1 MQAAKAGMWKKLTGD
16 LPMATFLYIF
26 EHVHNNFTNCSPANA
41 ADSFS
46 GISSGLALIGLVG
59 GCQLSQLLP
68 GRGMRKGRK
77 GEGGYKERRGLA
89 GQV

>member
-1 MQAAKAGMWKKLTGD
+1 ME
-16 LPMATFLYIF
+16 TFLYIF

-59 GCQLSQLLP
+59 ECQLSQLLP
-68 GRGMRKGRK
+68 GRGVGGGR
-77 GEGGYKERRGLA
+77 GGYKEERTCGAGLTIPLNLEQRRLDGM
-89 GQV
+89 

>member
-46 GISSGLALIGLVG
+46 GRSSGLALIGLVG
-59 GCQLSQLLP
+59 ECQLSQLLP
-68 GRGMRKGRK
+68 G
-77 GEGGYKERRGLA
+77 GGGGGGGGL
-89 GQV
+89 